1 MAAKK
6 QTVKEMLEETKAE
19 LSITPMIDVVFLL
32 LIFFLLASR
41 FKPSEGDLKAYL
53 PKDRGQGTSTPTID
67 LYDVRL
73 KLLWFDDDNRPT
85 TDPKTGHIVLKVG
98 KETFESDV
106 KWDSVTKENEPFPDW
121 EYLLDR
127 LKDFKEG
134 YKGHGKKGLPV
145 IIDARKQ
152 VPWKHV
158 VSALDTCIR
167 AGIKDITFAASAKP
181 ID

>member
-1 MAAKK
+1 MTKPGA
-6 QTVKEMLEETKAE
+6 VKEMMEENKAE

-41 FKPSEGDLKAYL
+41 FKASEGDLKAYL

-67 LYDVRL
+67 LYDVRV
-73 KLLWFDDDNRPT
+73 KLLWYDDQNRPT
-85 TDPKTGHIVLKVG
+85 TDTKTGHVVLKVG
-98 KETFESDV
+98 KEVIGSRVLEDT
-106 KWDSVTKENEPFPDW
+106 VTRRLEPFPDY
-121 EYLLDR
+121 EELYER
-127 LKDFKEG
+127 LIDFKG
-134 YKGHGKKGLPV
+134 SYKGKSEKGLPV

-158 VSALDTCIR
+158 VFALDACML
-167 AGIKDITFAASAKP
+167 AGIKDITFAAPAKP